1 MAPQLG
7 TMLSPSPSPS
17 GLWTVTRRT
26 ANPGNPFSARWAA
39 VDACLLTFLGG
50 AFGEGVR
57 GMLGGSATEDA
68 EDAALERALAAGMG
82 DCECVLPALLLSP
95 SLPGRTDVTS

>member
-50 AFGEGVR
+50 AFGEGAR

-68 EDAALERALAAGMG
+68 AVVGALAAGMG
-82 DCECVLPALLLSP
+82 DCDCVLPASLASS
-95 SLPGRTDVTS
+95 SLPVWADVTS